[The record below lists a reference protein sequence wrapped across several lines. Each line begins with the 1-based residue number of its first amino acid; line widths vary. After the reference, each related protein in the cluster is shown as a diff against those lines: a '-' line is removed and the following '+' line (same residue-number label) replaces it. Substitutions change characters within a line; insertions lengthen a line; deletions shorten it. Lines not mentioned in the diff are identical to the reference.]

1 MSDPIVFGDV
11 VIARFPTQNPQGRE
25 QEGIRP
31 ALIIGVPQKLGVP
44 RFPLIIVAPMTS
56 DRSQT
61 WAVTSPNL
69 YPKLAG
75 GEAGLP
81 QHSIVL
87 LDQVRAIDVNRI
99 VRYLGSL
106 SSDRY
111 RLILNSLRTIFSL

>member
-1 MSDPIVFGDV
+1 MSETIVIGDV

-31 ALIIGVPQKLGVP
+31 TLIIGVPQKLGIP

-56 DRSQT
+56 DRNQS
-61 WAVTSPNL
+61 WAVISATL
-69 YPKLAG
+69 YPRLAA

-81 QHSIVL
+81 QNSIIL
-87 LDQVRAIDVNRI
+87 LDQLRAIDLNRI

-111 RLILNSLRTIFSL
+111 RPIFNNLQTMLLP

>member
-1 MSDPIVFGDV
+1 MSDPIVVGDV

-25 QEGIRP
+25 QEGISP
-31 ALIIGVPQKLGVP
+31 ALVIGVPQKLGIP

-56 DRSQT
+56 DRNQI
-61 WAVTSPNL
+61 WAAASPTL
-69 YPKLAG
+69 YPQLAT

-81 QHSIVL
+81 QNSIIL
-87 LDQVRAIDVNRI
+87 LDQVRAIDSNRI

-111 RLILNSLRTIFSL
+111 RIIFNSLQTMLLP